1 MFNTTMFPEHIFD
14 SPYKNGVLTKSN
26 DLVKNYKIKKG
37 ILSVPVTTKY
47 EMITV
52 YSSWS
57 LYNKQIPLNWK
68 FERFKDSIEELI
80 EQFLHD
86 QDGVL
91 NWIEDQKDPETV
103 FSNRFQIV
111 KKEKIVLTQGATN
124 EADEYLRTEY
134 WVSNDVVLEGDKLA
148 DMIKAHPKYQA
159 LVDRATQIRTENE
172 KIAEI
177 IEREKTETIRSN
189 AYETWKILEAKRIK
203 GEFDEFVEN

>member
-1 MFNTTMFPEHIFD
+1 M
-14 SPYKNGVLTKSN
+14 
-26 DLVKNYKIKKG
+26 DLIKEENYKIKKG
-37 ILSVPVTTKY
+37 ILSVPVITKY
-47 EMITV
+47 ELVTP

-68 FERFKDSIEELI
+68 FERYKDSIEELI

-86 QDGVL
+86 QDGVM
-91 NWIEDQKDPETV
+91 NWIEEQKDSDVIPAIM
-103 FSNRFQIV
+103 RFQVI

-134 WVSNDVVLEGDKLA
+134 WVSNDVIIEGDEFA

-159 LVDRATQIRTENE
+159 MVDRATQIRTENE

-177 IEREKTETIRSN
+177 TEKERTETIRRN